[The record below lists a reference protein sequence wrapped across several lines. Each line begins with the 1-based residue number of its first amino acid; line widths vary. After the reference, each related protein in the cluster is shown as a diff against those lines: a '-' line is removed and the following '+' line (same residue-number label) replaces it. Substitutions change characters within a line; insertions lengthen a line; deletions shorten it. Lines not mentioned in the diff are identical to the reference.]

1 MIISK
6 LILKNWRNFRS
17 VDIDLHDRVFIVGPN
32 ASGKSNLLDVF
43 RFLRDIARSGGG
55 LQEAVKKRGGVS
67 KIRCLAARRHPDI
80 EIEVYI
86 TDDTNKTVK
95 WRYAIG
101 FTQTGGG
108 FLDTRAK
115 LKYEKVWNL
124 QTNNMVVSR
133 PNDNDKTDEKQL
145 EYTHLEQVNS
155 NFEFREVTEFFASI
169 QYLHIVPQLLR
180 DPNSFVKSGN
190 SEDFYGRDFLET
202 INKTNPKTRDAY
214 LRKIQSALTYAVP
227 HFRDL
232 VLVKDK
238 MGVPHLEAVYN
249 NWRAKGAKQ
258 WEDQFSDGT
267 LRFIGLFWA
276 LLDGNKPILLEEPEL
291 SLHSGIVSRLAE
303 IIARL
308 QKKKTGRRQVILS
321 THSSDLLSNRGIG
334 GEEVLLLIP
343 TEDGTMVINASSDKE
358 IKTLLKSGLSIAE
371 TVIPAT
377 IPKSVHQLSLPFDS

>member
-17 VDIDLHDRVFIVGPN
+17 VDIDLQDRVFIVGPN

-80 EIEVYI
+80 EIDVCI

-108 FLDTRAK
+108 LFDTRAK

-124 QTNNMVVSR
+124 QTNNMVVNR
-133 PNDNDKTDEKQL
+133 PDDNDKRDEKQL

-155 NFEFREVTEFFASI
+155 NFKFREITEFFASI

-202 INKTNPKTRDAY
+202 INKTNSKTRDAY

-232 VLVKDK
+232 ELVKDK

-249 NWRAKGAKQ
+249 HWRAKGAKQ

-267 LRFIGLFWA
+267 LRFIGLFWS

-308 QKKKTGRRQVILS
+308 QKKKTGRKQVILS
-321 THSSDLLSNRGIG
+321 THSYDLLSNRGIG
-334 GEEVLLLIP
+334 SEEVLLLIP
-343 TEDGTMVINASSDKE
+343 TEDGTMVKNASSDKE
-358 IKTLLKSGLSIAE
+358 IKTLLESGLSIAE

-377 IPKSVHQLSLPFDS
+377 IPKSVHQLSLQFDS